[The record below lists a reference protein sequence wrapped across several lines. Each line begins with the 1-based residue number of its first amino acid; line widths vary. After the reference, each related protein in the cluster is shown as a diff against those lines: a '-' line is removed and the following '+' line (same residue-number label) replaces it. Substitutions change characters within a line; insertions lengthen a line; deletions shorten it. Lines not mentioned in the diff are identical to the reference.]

1 MQHHHTKSYYHDHK
15 RTLHPIGILLC
26 FMGLLSIAFSITLRL
41 IPNAIPIE
49 ALALL
54 NVTPQVLNDMNAM
67 YQYSLIATLVL
78 SGLFVD
84 IIGPRTVLT
93 VAIGIAAICNYYFG
107 RGDSINE
114 VLYARV
120 LINYSHP
127 FILTSVLVLG
137 AHWLPRRHFSAFVGL
152 MWCTLLLTPVLMA
165 PYLRQ
170 VATLDDLNSF
180 ILDANIVGILVI
192 VVIIL
197 TEPIID
203 RTRHRHDLAGLVRPL
218 KHYKVWLISI
228 VSMIGWMA
236 NTFVLQYGT
245 FYLIRLYG
253 FTVPDAMGT
262 VDKAF
267 IFFGCGA
274 VVMGLT
280 SDFFRQ
286 KRYII
291 AAGYF
296 IAAIVFSI
304 LFFMPHVPVGAVGP
318 LLYVA
323 AFFTSSTIICYTKVN
338 DYCTIGNSGITLGL
352 LLSITT
358 IGSSFFAKQLHHLLL
373 LYVNDPVTNTS
384 YYWSMI
390 LAIIPAILIL
400 GTLISIFLL
409 KPAHL
414 HSHTGKEEDAH
425 PVTPKD
431 HR

>member
-1 MQHHHTKSYYHDHK
+1 MQHHIHHTKSYYYDHK
-15 RTLHPIGILLC
+15 RTLHPIGMLLC
-26 FMGLLSIAFSITLRL
+26 VMGLLSIAFSITLRL

-54 NVTPQVLNDMNAM
+54 NVTPQILNDMNAM

-84 IIGPRTVLT
+84 IIGPRTVLSI
-93 VAIGIAAICNYYFG
+93 AIGIAAISNYYFG

-114 VLYARV
+114 VLYSRV
-120 LINYSHP
+120 LINYMHP
-127 FILTSVLVLG
+127 FILTSALVLG
-137 AHWLPRRHFSAFVGL
+137 AHWLPRRHFSAYVGML
-152 MWCTLLLTPVLMA
+152 WCTLLLTPVLAA
-165 PYLRQ
+165 PYLKS
-170 VATLDDLNSF
+170 VASLDDLNSF

-192 VVIIL
+192 VVIVL

-203 RTRHRHDLAGLVRPL
+203 RTRHRHDLIGLVRPL
-218 KHYKVWLISI
+218 RHYKVWLISL
-228 VSMIGWMA
+228 VSMLGWMA
-236 NTFVLQYGT
+236 NTFVLEYGT
-245 FYLIRLYG
+245 FYLIRQYG

-286 KRYII
+286 KRYVI
-291 AAGYF
+291 ALGYF
-296 IAAIVFSI
+296 IAALLFSIVF
-304 LFFMPHVPVGAVGP
+304 FVPHLPISAVGP
-318 LLYVA
+318 LLYLA
-323 AFFTSSTIICYTKVN
+323 MFFTSSTIISYTKVN

-358 IGSSFFAKQLHHLLL
+358 IGSSFFAKQLHNLLL
-373 LYVNDPVTNTS
+373 VYVNNPVTNTS

-390 LAIIPAILIL
+390 LAVIPAILII
-400 GTLISIFLL
+400 GMLIAILLL
-409 KPAHL
+409 KPVHL
-414 HSHTGKEEDAH
+414 HSHTGKVDDTH
-425 PVTPKD
+425 PVT
-431 HR
+431 H